1 MATKKVTGTK
11 ATLAQRGKTHGGY
24 KENFRVIQNLKDT
37 MKDSLNW
44 DSLPPEM
51 KEVLEMNAVKVG
63 RILTGDPT
71 TKDTWVDIE
80 GYAHL
85 ISQDL
90 AEPVS

>member
-1 MATKKVTGTK
+1 MSTKKSGIEK
-11 ATLAQRGKTHGGY
+11 TLAARGKTHGGY
-24 KENFRVIQNLKDT
+24 KETFRVIQNLKAT

-51 KEVLEMNAVKVG
+51 KESLEMQAVKLG
-63 RILTGDPT
+63 RILSGEPT
-71 TKDTWVDIE
+71 TKDSWVDME